1 MSVQLDMG
9 DTPPPLSLYD
19 YKGNLHQ
26 LSDYLGQPLLL
37 TFYRFAACPL
47 CSVRLHQLI
56 VLYPQFHTKGLQVLG
71 VLRSTKEEIK
81 RHLGKRNLPF
91 ILMADE
97 AAHYY
102 RTYGL
107 PVNDFDQLFPPDKAD
122 QQSPILSGLNRR
134 QAEVRQLPADF
145 LIRPDG
151 IIHTAYY
158 GMRRDDHI
166 PVDRIQEFLA
176 APVS

>member
-1 MSVQLDMG
+1 MSLQLDMG
-9 DTPPPLSLYD
+9 DTPPSLSLYD
-19 YKGNLHQ
+19 YKGKLHN
-26 LSDYLGQPLLL
+26 LSDYHGQPVLL

-56 VLYPQFHTKGLQVLG
+56 VMYSQLQSKGLQVVG
-71 VLRSTKEEIK
+71 IFRSTTEEIK

-91 ILMADE
+91 ILLADPH
-97 AAHYY
+97 AHYY
-102 RTYGL
+102 REYGV
-107 PVNDFDQLFPPDKAD
+107 PINDFDLLFPPDKASE
-122 QQSPILSGLNRR
+122 QSPLLSGINRR

-151 IIHTAYY
+151 IVHTAYY

-166 PVDRIQEFLA
+166 SVERIQEFLA
-176 APVS
+176 LNPH